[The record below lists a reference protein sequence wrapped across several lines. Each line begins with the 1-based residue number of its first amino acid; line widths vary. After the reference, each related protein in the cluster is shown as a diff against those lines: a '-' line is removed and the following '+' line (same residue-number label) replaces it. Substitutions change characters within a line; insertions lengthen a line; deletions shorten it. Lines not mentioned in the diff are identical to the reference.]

1 MIQIGE
7 LIVLLGLSVFT
18 YAVFL
23 LNFIAGI
30 FTTGVIIITV
40 GVFVTYVGLR
50 TVGNGATKTV
60 SKQDKNTEKKG
71 LLNRNN
77 SG

>member
-23 LNFIAGI
+23 LNFIACI

-60 SKQDKNTEKKG
+60 SKHDKNAEKKG